1 MRMISSHMLIAIKE
15 CQRFLDQKGLKVNAG
30 KCGSLSVLPL
40 KGKRSM
46 KVITGEHRWWVE
58 LKDLNKYTAAGVDGI
73 LTQDLKKMPIGHIAS
88 IMNYWWG

>member
-46 KVITGEHRWWVE
+46 KVITGEQMV
-58 LKDLNKYTAAGVDGI
+58 G
-73 LTQDLKKMPIGHIAS
+73 
-88 IMNYWWG
+88 

>member
-30 KCGSLSVLPL
+30 KYGSLSVLPL

-46 KVITGEHRWWVE
+46 KVITGEQMV
-58 LKDLNKYTAAGVDGI
+58 G
-73 LTQDLKKMPIGHIAS
+73 
-88 IMNYWWG
+88 